1 MNILIAEDQR
11 LIQMTHEAV
20 MAKWGFG
27 HDLASNGA
35 EAVEFAKTKSGR
47 YDLCIMD
54 VSVPVMN
61 GIEATR
67 EIRREVRYFPILG
80 YSAEIEMRER
90 CLEAGN
96 SASIDGASP
105 RGNR

>member
-11 LIQMTHEAV
+11 IVQMTHEAV

-27 HDLASNGA
+27 YDLASNGA
-35 EAVEFAKTKSGR
+35 EAVEFARTNSGR

-54 VSVPVMN
+54 VSMPVMN

-67 EIRREVRYFPILG
+67 EIGL
-80 YSAEIEMRER
+80 
-90 CLEAGN
+90 
-96 SASIDGASP
+96 
-105 RGNR
+105 